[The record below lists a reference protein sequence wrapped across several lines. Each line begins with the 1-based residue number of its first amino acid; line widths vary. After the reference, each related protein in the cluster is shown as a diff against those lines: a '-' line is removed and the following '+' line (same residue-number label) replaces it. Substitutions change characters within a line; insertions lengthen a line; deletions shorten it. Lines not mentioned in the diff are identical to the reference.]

1 MMRQQLIN
9 IGLDVRQ
16 ALGQLGHHRL
26 RTALTLLGMVFGVG
40 AVIAMLAVSE
50 GGKRQALELIEGMG
64 LRNLIVEARELDSE
78 SLKEVRKYST
88 GLSVRDAEA
97 IAETLPFAE
106 AWAGSRRFRTWSLFS
121 REGQSDADVYAVSP
135 EYFRLSSLEADQGT
149 LPGPD
154 DDLQFA
160 QSAVLGSGA
169 ARDLFPNGNA
179 IGKHIKVNHL
189 WLEVVAVLRDR
200 QLANNKFEGRE
211 IGGESQHV
219 YLPLQTGLARLKREE
234 LGSELDSLKIRLDTT
249 MAPGH
254 ASQAI
259 GQLLSRRH
267 GEQNDFQVIVPAR
280 LLAQHQQTQRIFT
293 IVMSAVAGISL
304 LVGGIGIMNIML
316 ASVMER
322 KSEIGL
328 LRAIGARETDIVR
341 QFLVEACVIALIG
354 AGIGVLLGIA
364 LAYAIATFAGWAV
377 AWSLLVILVAV
388 LVCVAI
394 AVGFGV
400 YPAVSAA
407 RLNPVLALQSD

>member
-1 MMRQQLIN
+1 MRQHLLN
-9 IGLDVRQ
+9 LGLDIRQ
-16 ALGQLGHHRL
+16 ALGQLSHHRL

-64 LRNLIVEARELDSE
+64 LNNLIVEARDADNET
-78 SLKEVRKYST
+78 LKEVRKYSS

-97 IAETLPFAE
+97 ITETLPFVE
-106 AWAGSRRFRTWSLFS
+106 EWAGSRHFRTWSLFS
-121 REGQSDADVYAVSP
+121 REGESDADVHAVSP
-135 EYFRLSSLEADQGT
+135 HYFALSSLEAGQGELFT
-149 LPGPD
+149 NE
-154 DDLQFA
+154 DDLRFA
-160 QSAVLGSGA
+160 QKAVLGSGA

-179 IGKHIKVNHL
+179 IGNHVKVNHL

-200 QLANNKFEGRE
+200 QLAENAFEGRE
-211 IGGESQHV
+211 IGGESARLF
-219 YLPLQTGLARLKREE
+219 LPLQTGLSRLKQEE
-234 LGSELDSLKIRLDTT
+234 LHAELDELKIRLDGSL
-249 MAPGH
+249 APAH
-254 ASQAI
+254 ASQAVE
-259 GQLLSRRH
+259 QLLNRRH
-267 GEQNDFQVIVPAR
+267 GDQNDYQVIVPAR

-328 LRAIGARETDIVR
+328 LRAVGARENDIVR

-377 AWSLLVILVAV
+377 AWSVLVILIAV

-407 RLNPVLALQSD
+407 RLDPVLALQSE